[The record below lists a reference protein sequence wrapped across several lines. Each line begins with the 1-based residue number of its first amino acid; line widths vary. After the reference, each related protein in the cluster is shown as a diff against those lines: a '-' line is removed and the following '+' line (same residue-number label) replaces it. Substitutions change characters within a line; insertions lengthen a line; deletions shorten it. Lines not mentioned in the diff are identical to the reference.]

1 MTWAS
6 GKVTPL
12 SVLNFAITNSW
23 RSPVSGFAGTSWARR
38 AGQSRNR
45 RSNFFMRDPQP
56 GTRCLE
62 IGAILASGLRA
73 ESTGRLHQPFL
84 HGRNAPAF
92 TGSGKHLWESAR
104 FLYNGGFSP
113 NARSLS

>member
-45 RSNFFMRDPQP
+45 RSNFFMRDPQL
-56 GTRCLE
+56 GTEMSTTISRLSSLLLALSVSP
-62 IGAILASGLRA
+62 IVDPVRDRLDGTVRHFSDLVGWATITVAVGVIL
-73 ESTGRLHQPFL
+73 
-84 HGRNAPAF
+84 
-92 TGSGKHLWESAR
+92 
-104 FLYNGGFSP
+104 
-113 NARSLS
+113 